1 METWLKLYRKF
12 TEWEWYSDI
21 NCRLVFMHLLLT
33 VNWQEKKWQGK
44 IIGIGQTITSLSGLA
59 SEVGISVQQLRTVL
73 KKLSAS
79 GEVETKAFSNHS
91 LITLNNFS
99 KYQQANSTVQSQV
112 SQGFEP
118 SEDFPSNKR
127 ATSNQQAINKQS
139 TTPIEL
145 NNDRNI
151 ELYNI
156 DGGDYIYNINNIYS
170 HSAPPPNKE
179 VEKVFSDYRANIG
192 VPSPVEAEILNE
204 RITAQGAALVSLA
217 VVEAVKNGAKTIR
230 YIERVL
236 DAWDRDGIKTVED
249 AKQRISE
256 RRYKQDNSGSLP
268 SNVEKSTFR
277 NYPEDPNKVSDIEK
291 QMIDKMMKGMMA

>member
-44 IIGIGQTITSLSGLA
+44 IIGIGQTITSLAGLA

-79 GEVETKAFSNHS
+79 GEIEIKAFSNHS
-91 LITLNNFS
+91 LITLKNFS
-99 KYQQANSTVQSQV
+99 KYQQTNNTVQSQV
-112 SQGFEP
+112 TQGIEV
-118 SEDFPSNKR
+118 SEDLPSNKR
-127 ATSNQQAINKQS
+127 ATNEQQANNKQS

-145 NNDRNI
+145 KKDRNI
-151 ELYNI
+151 ELHNI
-156 DGGDYIYNINNIYS
+156 DGGDYIYNINNTYS

-179 VEKVFSDYRANIG
+179 TEKVFSDYRANIG

-217 VVEAVKNGAKTIR
+217 VVEAVKNGAKSIR
-230 YIERVL
+230 YIEKVL
-236 DAWDRDGIKTVED
+236 DAWERDGIKTVED
-249 AKQRISE
+249 AKHRISE
-256 RRYKQDNSGSLP
+256 RRHKQDNSGSLP

-277 NYPEDPNKVSDIEK
+277 NYPTY
-291 QMIDKMMKGMMA
+291 DKMGEKDKEIIRRMMVNGR